1 MKHKFL
7 PVRGQMDNMAQNR
20 QRNLAHVKTAMR
32 NLSSFNGNDA
42 WYGTDGGFYGADG
55 DFYGADGGQ
64 STSDL
69 SQIKAAEAEGRF
81 FQFAI
86 TNANAT
92 AEQFYLNYGVYAIA
106 GDRGAIAEGAFLSI
120 AGNNLAGAGFPSS
133 ISKFNRF
140 LQQNPG
146 KIVGIRMSST
156 VAAQMDTNIS
166 VDVYN
171 PFKQGLLNQQ
181 AIPLQRYRNEYV
193 YQNNILTLPIVVDF
207 NNQTVVTASIVANS
221 TLTITVF
228 FDKVLNTSK
237 ALATAAQ

>member
-1 MKHKFL
+1 MKRRYL
-7 PVRGQMDNMAQNR
+7 PVPSGQMDNIDRNR
-20 QRNLAHVKTAMR
+20 QKNLAHVKNAMR

-42 WYGTDGGFYGADG
+42 WFGADGGFYGADG
-55 DFYGADGGQ
+55 DFYGANGDV
-64 STSDL
+64 SDL

-81 FQFAI
+81 FQFSI
-86 TNANAT
+86 TNGLAT
-92 AEQFYLNYGVYAIA
+92 NENFYLNYGVYAVA
-106 GDRGAIAEGAFLSI
+106 GDNGAIAEGAFKSI
-120 AGNNLAGAGFPSS
+120 DGKDLTGAGFPSS

-156 VAAQMDTNIS
+156 VETQMDTNIS
-166 VDVYN
+166 VDIYN
-171 PFKQGLLNQQ
+171 PFKRGLLNQQ

-207 NNQTVVTASIVANS
+207 NNQTVVTATVVANS

-237 ALATAAQ
+237 ALATAPQ